1 MTNYL
6 WALLGYFIG
15 CMIGI
20 IIAAIWQIGRESD
33 KDFDR
38 LPSVWVGF
46 VEWRECDVFLV
57 RQVKGYGIDV
67 YKQNKIGDLEHV
79 SRLPHSFTARSQMEE
94 YVKANAPYLTRDE
107 IDTNKIFQIEHED
120 NK

>member
-1 MTNYL
+1 MTNSL
-6 WALLGYFIG
+6 WIILGALIG
-15 CMIGI
+15 GAIGI
-20 IIAAIWQIGRESD
+20 TITTILQIGRESD

-46 VEWRECDVFLV
+46 VEWRESDVFLV

-107 IDTNKIFQIEHED
+107 IDTKQDISD
-120 NK
+120 RAGG

>member
-1 MTNYL
+1 MTNLL
-6 WALLGYFIG
+6 WTLLGFFIG
-15 CMIGI
+15 GMIGVI
-20 IIAAIWQIGRESD
+20 IMSLLQIGRESD
-33 KDFDR
+33 KDFEL

-107 IDTNKIFQIEHED
+107 IDTKQD
-120 NK
+120 VSDRAGG

>member
-1 MTNYL
+1 MTIIL
-6 WALLGYFIG
+6 VLSGFMLGGLVGVVIMALL
-15 CMIGI
+15 
-20 IIAAIWQIGRESD
+20 QIGRESD
-33 KDFDR
+33 RDFEL

-46 VEWRECDVFLV
+46 VEWRESDVFLV

-107 IDTNKIFQIEHED
+107 IDTKQD
-120 NK
+120 VSDGAGG

>member
-1 MTNYL
+1 MTNLL
-6 WALLGYFIG
+6 WILLGTLIG
-15 CMIGI
+15 GAIGI
-20 IIAAIWQIGRESD
+20 TVTTILQIGLESD
-33 KDFDR
+33 KDFNR

-107 IDTNKIFQIEHED
+107 IDTKQDISD
-120 NK
+120 RA

>member
-1 MTNYL
+1 MTNFL
-6 WALLGYFIG
+6 WALLGFFIG
-15 CMIGI
+15 GMIGVI
-20 IIAAIWQIGRESD
+20 IMTLLQIGRESD

-46 VEWRECDVFLV
+46 VEGDRYEPLLI
-57 RQVKGYGIDV
+57 RMVKGYGIDV

-107 IDTNKIFQIEHED
+107 MEDQIQQED
-120 NK
+120 KP

>member
-1 MTNYL
+1 MTSFL
-6 WALLGYFIG
+6 WALLGFFIG
-15 CMIGI
+15 GLVGVVVM
-20 IIAAIWQIGRESD
+20 ALLQIGRESD
-33 KDFDR
+33 RDFEL

-46 VEWRECDVFLV
+46 VEWRESDVFLV

-94 YVKANAPYLTRDE
+94 YIKANAPYLTRDE
-107 IDTNKIFQIEHED
+107 IDTKQD
-120 NK
+120 VSDRAGG